1 MAVAAPPDVLW
12 GEITDFLVSSPTLEE
27 IVAFRPSDVANQR
40 LHELLELA
48 GESKLSV
55 AEHHELDEF
64 LRISHVLNLLAGKAR
79 LKLVGKA

>member
-27 IVAFRPSDVANQR
+27 IVAFRPSEAANRR
-40 LHELLELA
+40 LHDLLELA
-48 GESKLSV
+48 GESSLND
-55 AEHHELDEF
+55 AEKRELDEF

-79 LKLVGKA
+79 LKLINKR